1 MPGTPTDVKFNIFK
15 RINTGGLILEPQEI
29 RHALLQG
36 KPSKFVAE
44 LAKEE
49 SFLEATSYKIKNHRM
64 LDRDFVNR
72 FLSFYLF
79 DHNAYN
85 SDLDS
90 WMTKAMASIYYMP
103 EEVLEKTRD
112 DFTESMKLAKDV
124 FGVEAFRK
132 IYKDHQRLPPINKA
146 LFDVIAA
153 QFAKLSNEQR
163 IVILNRKNFMRA
175 ELKEMLAGDPYMFDS
190 VTSSTGDRNRV
201 QYRHN
206 QFIKLIFKIVE
217 G

>member
-1 MPGTPTDVKFNIFK
+1 
-15 RINTGGLILEPQEI
+15 
-29 RHALLQG
+29 
-36 KPSKFVAE
+36 
-44 LAKEE
+44 
-49 SFLEATSYKIKNHRM
+49 
-64 LDRDFVNR
+64 
-72 FLSFYLF
+72 
-79 DHNAYN
+79 
-85 SDLDS
+85 
-90 WMTKAMASIYYMP
+90 MASIYYMP